1 MEKYM
6 LDKIKIKFK
15 IILIMGVV
23 LSITIIANYAISDH
37 LLKDE
42 LTKAFS
48 KEVLSTTRGLRAQVV
63 RMLYAGIDITKIDEF
78 DEQSIAAFEETENFK
93 FAITFDLDGNILFH
107 SGINCD
113 KMLENIVSNIRNL
126 DVIDGVIDTIECNN
140 EQYYICSLPIT
151 VRGETNSYIV
161 AGYCSKSYEGP
172 VKFFSLSTFVIAI
185 VILLIAMAISIYL
198 LNRWI
203 TKPLIKLHKA
213 TKDILVNG
221 MEGVSEVEINQKD
234 EIGKLADSYNQMI
247 DYIRLSTV
255 SKSYLSNII
264 SNISDALVVTDA
276 NLCIETVNEATKK
289 MFGYTEEELIGSSV
303 SIFFPQI
310 QEQVVEHWKNTIITH
325 RQYSDYEVIIHSK
338 GKNAIPV
345 LISST
350 VMTEENSGQVHFV
363 CIAKDISERKK
374 SEESIRYQANHDM
387 LTGLSNRYALENKI
401 QACSKMILFYPEEMS
416 MFLFLDLDKFKIV
429 NDVCGHHAGDE
440 LIKHLSLMMK
450 QNLREQDTLAR
461 IGGDEFGV
469 LLNGI
474 SQEEG
479 LKIAE
484 DLCELVK
491 KFRFIW
497 EEKVFTLGVSIG
509 AVIINKDLYE
519 VPKVISA
526 ADQACYI
533 SKEKGGNRVQLFS
546 ESEQEFSLREEEM
559 QVMPSIT
566 KAFEENLFLLV
577 YQDIVRVSD
586 TVLVGYEA
594 LIRLKD
600 EQGQLVSPG
609 TFLPAAQRY
618 NKLTDIDRWVITN
631 FCKNYASRQND
642 SIENDFI
649 YNINI
654 SATSVN
660 AEGFLEFICYQ
671 FEQYQ
676 VQPQRVCFE
685 ITETSAVSNFVKAKD
700 FIQELKKLGCRFAL
714 DDFGSGLSSFTY
726 LKYLPVDYI
735 KIDGVIVNDIDT
747 NKIDYALVSSINEIA
762 HLMGMKTV
770 AEYVESEAI
779 FNCLREIGVDYAQG
793 FWVGEPKWLP
803 NMV

>member
-1 MEKYM
+1 M
-6 LDKIKIKFK
+6 LDKIKIK

-23 LSITIIANYAISDH
+23 LSITIIANYTISDRI
-37 LLKDE
+37 LKDE
-42 LTKAFS
+42 LAKAFS

-63 RMLYAGIDITKIDEF
+63 RMLYTGIDITKIDEF

-107 SGINCD
+107 TGINCE
-113 KMLENIVSNIRNL
+113 KMLDNIISYLGGL
-126 DVIDGVIDTIECNN
+126 DDIDGVIHTIKCNN
-140 EQYYICSLPIT
+140 EEYYICSLPVT

-161 AGYCSKSYEGP
+161 AGYCSKSYERP
-172 VKFFSLSTFVIAI
+172 VKFLSFSMFVIALL
-185 VILLIAMAISIYL
+185 ILLTAMVISIYL

-213 TKDILVNG
+213 TKDILVKG
-221 MEGVSEVEINQKD
+221 MESVSKVEIDQKD
-234 EIGKLADSYNQMI
+234 EIGKLANSYNQMI
-247 DYIRLSTV
+247 DFIRQSTV

-264 SNISDALVVTDA
+264 SNISDALVVTDT

-289 MFGYTEEELIGSSV
+289 MFGYSEEELIGSSV

-310 QEQVVEHWKNTIITH
+310 QKQVIEHWKNTMITH

-338 GKNAIPV
+338 GKIAIPV

-363 CIAKDISERKK
+363 CIAKDISERRK

-387 LTGLSNRYALENKI
+387 LTGLSNRYALEKEI

-416 MFLFLDLDKFKIV
+416 MFLYLDLDKFKIV

-474 SQEEG
+474 SQEKG
-479 LKIAE
+479 LIIAE
-484 DLCELVK
+484 ALCETVK

-509 AVIINKDLYE
+509 AVIINQDLYE

-533 SKEKGGNRVQLFS
+533 SKENGGNRVQLFS

-566 KAFEENLFLLV
+566 KAFEENSFLLV

-586 TVLVGYEA
+586 KDLSGYEA

-618 NKLTDIDRWVITN
+618 NKLTDIDCWVITN
-631 FCKNYASRQND
+631 FCKNYASRQID
-642 SIENDFI
+642 SIGNDFI

-654 SATSVN
+654 SATSIN
-660 AEGFLEFICYQ
+660 AEGFLEFICHQ
-671 FEQYQ
+671 FEEYK
-676 VQPQRVCFE
+676 VPPQRVCFE
-685 ITETSAVSNFVKAKD
+685 ITETSAVSNFVKAKE

-735 KIDGVIVNDIDT
+735 KIDGIIVNDIDT

-762 HLMGMKTV
+762 HLMGMKTI

-793 FWVGEPKWLP
+793 FWVGEPK
-803 NMV
+803 

>member
-78 DEQSIAAFEETENFK
+78 DEQSIAAFEETENLK

-140 EQYYICSLPIT
+140 EEYYICSLPIT

-221 MEGVSEVEINQKD
+221 MEGVSEVEISQKD

-566 KAFEENLFLLV
+566 KAFEENRFLLV

-762 HLMGMKTV
+762 HLMGMKTI

>member
-1 MEKYM
+1 M

>member
-1 MEKYM
+1 
-6 LDKIKIKFK
+6 
-15 IILIMGVV
+15 MGVV
-23 LSITIIANYAISDH
+23 LSITIIANYTISDH
-37 LLKDE
+37 ILKAE
-42 LTKAFS
+42 LEKAFS

-63 RMLYAGIDITKIDEF
+63 RMLYAGIKIDEIDGF
-78 DEQSIAAFEETENFK
+78 DEQSIAAFKETENFK

-107 SGINCD
+107 SGNQYNEISED
-113 KMLENIVSNIRNL
+113 IIGYLRSL
-126 DVIDGVIDTIECNN
+126 DHMDEDIKTIESNN
-140 EQYYICSLPIT
+140 EEYYICSLPVT

-161 AGYCSKSYEGP
+161 AGYCSRSYERA
-172 VKFFSLSTFVIAI
+172 VKFLSFSTVVIAI
-185 VILLIAMAISIYL
+185 LILLVAMVISIYL

-221 MEGVSEVEINQKD
+221 MEGVSKVEIDQKD

-247 DYIRLSTV
+247 DFIGQSTV
-255 SKSYLSNII
+255 SKSYLRNVI
-264 SNISDALVVTDA
+264 SNISDALVVADA
-276 NLCIETVNEATKK
+276 DFCIETVNEATKK
-289 MFGYTEEELIGSSV
+289 MFGYSKEELVGSSV

-310 QEQVVEHWKNTIITH
+310 QEQVIEHWKNTIITH
-325 RQYSDYEVIIHSK
+325 RQYSDYEVIIHTK
-338 GKNAIPV
+338 EKNAIPV

-350 VMTEENSGQVHFV
+350 VMTEDNSGQVHFV

-387 LTGLSNRYALENKI
+387 LTGLSNRYALEKEI
-401 QACSKMILFYPEEMS
+401 QACSNMILLYPEEMS

-440 LIKHLSLMMK
+440 LIKHLTLMMK

-474 SQEEG
+474 SQVEG
-479 LKIAE
+479 LEIAE
-484 DLCELVK
+484 NLCETVK
-491 KFRFIW
+491 KFRFVW

-509 AVIINKDLYE
+509 AVIINRDLYE
-519 VPKVISA
+519 VSKVISA

-533 SKEKGGNRVQLFS
+533 SKENGGNRVQLFS

-566 KAFEENLFLLV
+566 KAFEENRFLLV

-586 TVLVGYEA
+586 KVLSGYEA

-631 FCKNYASRQND
+631 FCKNYDFHQIG

-654 SATSVN
+654 SATSIN
-660 AEGFLEFICYQ
+660 AEGFLEFICHQ
-671 FEQYQ
+671 FEEHQ
-676 VQPQRVCFE
+676 VPPQRVCFE
-685 ITETSAVSNFVKAKD
+685 ITETSAVSNFVKAKE

-735 KIDGVIVNDIDT
+735 KIDGIIVNDIDT

-762 HLMGMKTV
+762 HLMGMKTI
-770 AEYVESEAI
+770 AEYVENEDI

-793 FWVGEPKWLP
+793 FWLGEPKGLS

>member
-1 MEKYM
+1 M

-78 DEQSIAAFEETENFK
+78 DEQSIAAFEETENLK

-140 EQYYICSLPIT
+140 EEYYICSLPIT

-221 MEGVSEVEINQKD
+221 MEGVSEVEISQKD

-566 KAFEENLFLLV
+566 KAFEENRFLLV

-762 HLMGMKTV
+762 HLMGMKTI

>member
-1 MEKYM
+1 M
-6 LDKIKIKFK
+6 LDKIKIK

-23 LSITIIANYAISDH
+23 LSITIIANYTISDRI
-37 LLKDE
+37 LKDE
-42 LTKAFS
+42 LAKAFS

-63 RMLYAGIDITKIDEF
+63 RMLYTGIDITKIDEF

-107 SGINCD
+107 TGINCE
-113 KMLENIVSNIRNL
+113 KMLDNIISYLGSL
-126 DVIDGVIDTIECNN
+126 DDIDGVIHTIKCNN
-140 EQYYICSLPIT
+140 EEYYICSLPVT

-161 AGYCSKSYEGP
+161 AGYCSKSYERP
-172 VKFFSLSTFVIAI
+172 VKFLSLSMFVIALL
-185 VILLIAMAISIYL
+185 ILLVAMVISIYL

-203 TKPLIKLHKA
+203 TKPLVKLHKA
-213 TKDILVNG
+213 TKDILVKG
-221 MEGVSEVEINQKD
+221 MESVSKVEIDQKD
-234 EIGKLADSYNQMI
+234 EIGKLANSYNQMI
-247 DYIRLSTV
+247 DFIRQSTV

-264 SNISDALVVTDA
+264 SNISDALVVTDT
-276 NLCIETVNEATKK
+276 NLCIETVNVATKK
-289 MFGYTEEELIGSSV
+289 MFGYSEEELIGASV

-310 QEQVVEHWKNTIITH
+310 QKQVIEHWKNTMITH
-325 RQYSDYEVIIHSK
+325 RQYNDYEVIIHSK
-338 GKNAIPV
+338 GKIAIPV

-363 CIAKDISERKK
+363 CIAKDISERRK

-387 LTGLSNRYALENKI
+387 LTGLSNRYALEKEI

-416 MFLFLDLDKFKIV
+416 MFLYLDLDKFKIV

-479 LKIAE
+479 LIIAE
-484 DLCELVK
+484 ALCETVK

-566 KAFEENLFLLV
+566 KAFEENRFLLV

-586 TVLVGYEA
+586 KDLSGYEA

-631 FCKNYASRQND
+631 FCKNYATWQSD
-642 SIENDFI
+642 YKETDFI

-654 SATSVN
+654 SATSIN
-660 AEGFLEFICYQ
+660 AEGFFEFICHQ
-671 FEQYQ
+671 FEEYM
-676 VQPQRVCFE
+676 VPPQRVCFE
-685 ITETSAVSNFVKAKD
+685 ITETSAVSNFVKAKE

-735 KIDGVIVNDIDT
+735 KIDGLIVNDIDT

-762 HLMGMKTV
+762 HLMGMKTI

-793 FWVGEPKWLP
+793 FWVGEPK
-803 NMV
+803 